1 MWGEGGTCNE
11 RNEKVKGKKKKEK
24 SKIEMLGMRGKKCYN
39 LRELSVKGK
48 NMVRKCEWRKFLEG
62 ESKANDEMKVKKE
75 NDENKIIKKQNKKK
89 HEIIL

>member
-1 MWGEGGTCNE
+1 
-11 RNEKVKGKKKKEK
+11 
-24 SKIEMLGMRGKKCYN
+24 
-39 LRELSVKGK
+39 
-48 NMVRKCEWRKFLEG
+48 MVRKCEWRKFLEG